1 MDMRLKTA
9 KYTVSGKEYELC
21 CNMNVLAD
29 VQETVDGD
37 MLKLFNSGT
46 TYKTVLV
53 FGAAML
59 NEYAD
64 AQGWPER
71 FTAKSLGRQI
81 EGSPVEFFFACYRPD
96 YVRDLPTGRTAGRK
110 AQRKQ
115 GTTRQKLTNHAEP
128 VQRGIDFAWYLNI
141 WINVWHNDER
151 VFWRTM
157 TPNRFIA
164 LYCKYFKVSGLDQK
178 ACAGTPQEK
187 PSLFAY
193 MMGGG

>member
-71 FTAKSLGRQI
+71 FYGQVPGTADRRI
-81 EGSPVEFFFACYRPD
+81 ARRIFFACYRPD

-110 AQRKQ
+110 AQRK
-115 GTTRQKLTNHAEP
+115 
-128 VQRGIDFAWYLNI
+128 RGRRAKN
-141 WINVWHNDER
+141 
-151 VFWRTM
+151 
-157 TPNRFIA
+157 
-164 LYCKYFKVSGLDQK
+164 
-178 ACAGTPQEK
+178 
-187 PSLFAY
+187 
-193 MMGGG
+193 